1 MTLQRK
7 NTFPYT
13 FTGTE
18 QGDLTGTS
26 DSIKSISTSGQYVA
40 IGVDTTNHT
49 PAVAV
54 GGDVLEL
61 GLRGKWYYDFAKD
74 GGAIGA
80 VTLRGPKLPVG
91 AVITGGYLYNT
102 TAWTSGGSATISL
115 GILTDDV
122 AGIKAATAVATVGA
136 AGPIALIQT
145 GAAANISEITTAERD
160 ITMTIAVA
168 DLTAGASCLVL
179 EYDIVKADTSS

>member
-1 MTLQRK
+1 MALQAK
-7 NTFPYT
+7 NTLPKV

-18 QGDLTGTS
+18 QGDLTGSASSLKT
-26 DSIKSISTSGQYVA
+26 VA
-40 IGVDTTNHT
+40 DTGEIVALGYDTTNHT
-49 PAVAV
+49 PAIST
-54 GGDVLEL
+54 GGTVSEI
-61 GLRGKWYYDFAKD
+61 GLRGKWYYDFATD
-74 GGAIGA
+74 GGAVGA
-80 VTLRGPKLPVG
+80 ITLRGPKLPVG

-115 GILTDDV
+115 GILVDDV
-122 AGIKAATAVATVGA
+122 AGIKAATAVATIGA

-145 GAAANISEITTAERD
+145 GAAANISEITTDERD

-168 DLTAGASCLVL
+168 DLTAGASVLVL